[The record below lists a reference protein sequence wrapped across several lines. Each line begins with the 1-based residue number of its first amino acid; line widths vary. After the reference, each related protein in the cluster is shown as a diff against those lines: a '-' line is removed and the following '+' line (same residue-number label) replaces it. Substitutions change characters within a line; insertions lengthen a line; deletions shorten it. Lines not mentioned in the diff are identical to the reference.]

1 MGRKHAAARP
11 PNRWTGGFASM
22 LFSALPLAA
31 AAVELRVAGIEVPG
45 VERILHL
52 AETFAEALVMDD
64 LPLPEIADGL
74 QNIRVVHQAEDVVI
88 GGAGLLLCC
97 DGVRTTFQSA

>member
-1 MGRKHAAARP
+1 MSVRYSNVCRGFVPPRMGRKRAAARP

-52 AETFAEALVMDD
+52 AETFTET
-64 LPLPEIADGL
+64 G
-74 QNIRVVHQAEDVVI
+74 RYK
-88 GGAGLLLCC
+88 
-97 DGVRTTFQSA
+97 

>member
-1 MGRKHAAARP
+1 
-11 PNRWTGGFASM
+11 M

-52 AETFAEALVMDD
+52 AETFAEALVMD
-64 LPLPEIADGL
+64 ADGL

-97 DGVRTTFQSA
+97 DRVRTTFQSA

>member
-1 MGRKHAAARP
+1 
-11 PNRWTGGFASM
+11 M

-88 GGAGLLLCC
+88 GGAAFC
-97 DGVRTTFQSA
+97 SAAISSWRSVMASPLDWK